1 MNKQRLR
8 DQLKHDEGVVPHAYQ
23 DSEGYWTIGVGRLI
37 DERKGGLLSPKE
49 IEYLLDNDIERV
61 TISLQREWA
70 WFNDLNDVRQEVL
83 ANMCFNLGLA
93 GLKKFKKMIAALERR
108 DWLDASREMLDSKWA
123 TQVGNRAIRLS
134 KAMEAGQWAG

>member
-1 MNKQRLR
+1 MNKSRLR
-8 DQLKHDEGVVPHAYQ
+8 EQLRHDEGVVHHAYQ

-61 TISLQREWA
+61 SIDLQKEWT

-83 ANMCFNLGLA
+83 ANMRFNLGLA
-93 GLKKFKKMIAALERR
+93 NLRKFKRMISALERR
-108 DWLDASREMLDSKWA
+108 DWVDASREMLDSKWA

-134 KAMEAGQWAG
+134 NAMRTGQWDG

>member
-1 MNKQRLR
+1 MNKSRLR
-8 DQLKHDEGVVPHAYQ
+8 EQLRHDEGVVPHAYQ

-61 TISLQREWA
+61 SIGLQKEWT

-83 ANMCFNLGLA
+83 ANMRFNLGLA
-93 GLKKFKKMIAALERR
+93 NLRKFKRMISALERR
-108 DWLDASREMLDSKWA
+108 DWVDASREMLDSKWA

-134 KAMEAGQWAG
+134 NAMRTGQWDG

>member
-1 MNKQRLR
+1 MNKSRFREQLR
-8 DQLKHDEGVVPHAYQ
+8 HDEGVVPHAYQ

-61 TISLQREWA
+61 SIDLQREWT

-83 ANMCFNLGLA
+83 ANMRFNLGLA
-93 GLKKFKKMIAALERR
+93 NLRKFKRMISALERR
-108 DWLDASREMLDSKWA
+108 DWVDASREMLDSKWA

-134 KAMEAGQWAG
+134 NAMRTGQWDG

>member
-83 ANMCFNLGLA
+83 ANMCFNLGLT